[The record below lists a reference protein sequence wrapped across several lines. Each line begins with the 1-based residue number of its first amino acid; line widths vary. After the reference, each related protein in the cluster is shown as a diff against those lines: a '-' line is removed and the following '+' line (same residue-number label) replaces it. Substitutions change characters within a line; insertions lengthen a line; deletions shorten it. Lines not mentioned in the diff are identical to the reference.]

1 MGQSIDRQNGPAIP
15 KKRKGYSFGALILI
29 KIMKVKKL
37 KNLPEIFYYYKDF
50 DISAENQD
58 FDKLM
63 QFLNLCHV
71 GNKNINKYDKNRKL
85 VPLYTPEQEKPLG
98 ELHWRARTICLA
110 RMKIG
115 VDKNMNIVS
124 IERA

>member
-1 MGQSIDRQNGPAIP
+1 
-15 KKRKGYSFGALILI
+15 
-29 KIMKVKKL
+29 MKVKKT
-37 KNLPEIFYYYKDF
+37 KDLPEIFYYYKDF
-50 DISAENQD
+50 DVSAENQD

-63 QFLNLCHV
+63 QFLNLHHV
-71 GNKNINKYDKNRKL
+71 GNKNVNKYNEQGVL
-85 VPLYTPEQEKPLG
+85 IPLYTPEQEKPLR
-98 ELHWRARTICLA
+98 ELHWKARASCLA